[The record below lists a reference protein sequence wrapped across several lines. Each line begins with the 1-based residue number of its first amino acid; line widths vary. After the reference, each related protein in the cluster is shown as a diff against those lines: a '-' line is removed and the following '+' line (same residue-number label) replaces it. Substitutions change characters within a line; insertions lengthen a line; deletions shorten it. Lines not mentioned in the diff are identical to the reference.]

1 MLKKLKQFFKKNKF
15 LLIFILILI
24 VAFFIRVY
32 NPVGQELTYSE
43 FITLQVASQHTFP
56 EFLNSVKRELH
67 PPIYYFLIY
76 LEGKIFDLNE
86 LSLRINSIIFGLL
99 SLVLIYFFV
108 KDLFG
113 EKQALLT
120 TFIIAILPFHVF
132 YSMIATSYMFF
143 FATIILNFIALLS
156 FLKKP
161 DWKQATLY
169 SLSSA
174 IMLYTHYF
182 AALLLLMENLFFLIY
197 IKKYRALLKYWITSN
212 ILTVVLY
219 LPHIKRF
226 FSDVVYYQFNYF
238 ASFANFS
245 LDIVSIFNNM
255 KTVFSHTFFPFLSGQ
270 MQYMQITYRLM
281 LPQDLIQI
289 LNSFWHTLKPLFIII
304 VFIFILAFLVLLFLD
319 RRVFKEF
326 VKKSHFFVFFAITTL
341 IPLLVCA
348 IFPSFYRTE
357 EFIYAI
363 LFFFIVLSYCVL
375 SFKDK
380 NLVLIFVVFM
390 ILISILFGPYI
401 YSVRFSPDFKETAAF
416 IKANEKPN
424 DLIFVHAS
432 HYLDEFIY
440 YYNESA
446 DPAVH
451 HQSIFTFDDRFLFFP
466 YYEPT
471 DNAVINSSNP
481 LPRLIDFD
489 LLRNITANKSVWFIM
504 IDQQACYD
512 FNNLMNF
519 FNENYNY
526 SFFRPSSGSEAWQP
540 FGISFFS
547 NERELP

>member
-1 MLKKLKQFFKKNKF
+1 MPEKPIRFLKKNKF
-15 LLIFILILI
+15 FLLLILILI

-32 NPVGQELTYSE
+32 NPIGQELTYSG

-56 EFLNSVKRELH
+56 EFLNSVKMELH
-67 PPIYYFLIY
+67 PPLYYFLIY

-86 LSLRINSIIFGLL
+86 LSLRLASIIFSLL

-120 TFIIAILPFHVF
+120 TFIISILPFHIF

-143 FATIILNFIALLS
+143 FATLMLNLIALFR

-161 DWKQATLY
+161 DWKRAILY

-182 AALLLLMENLFFLIY
+182 AALFLLMENLFFLIY
-197 IKKYRALLKYWITSN
+197 IKKYRALLKHWITSN

-226 FSDVVYYQFNYF
+226 FSDVVFYQFNYF
-238 ASFANFS
+238 PSFASFS
-245 LDIVSIFNNM
+245 LDPVSIFNNI
-255 KTVFSHTFFPFLSGQ
+255 KTVFSSTFFPFISDQLQ
-270 MQYMQITYRLM
+270 FTKITYRFM
-281 LPQDLIQI
+281 LPQDLIQ
-289 LNSFWHTLKPLFIII
+289 TLDFNRYDFKLGFIILA
-304 VFIFILAFLVLLFLD
+304 FIFILTFLALLLFD
-319 RRVFKEF
+319 RGLFKEF

-380 NLVLIFVVFM
+380 YLLLFFVVFM
-390 ILISILFGPYI
+390 ILISILFSPYI
-401 YSVRFSPDFKETAAF
+401 YSIRFSPSFKETAAF

-432 HYLDEFIY
+432 NNLDEFIYY

-446 DPAVH
+446 DPSIYH
-451 HQSIFTFDDRFLFFP
+451 SSIFTFKDRILFFP

-471 DNAVINSSNP
+471 DNVVINSSNP
-481 LPRLIDFD
+481 SPRLIDFD

-504 IDQQACYD
+504 IDRQACYD

-519 FNENYNY
+519 FNENYNH
-526 SFFRPSSGSEAWQP
+526 SFFRPSPEAGEP

-547 NERELP
+547 NEREVP